1 MGLRAYGEFVFCVD
15 SATCWTPVSLC
26 ASLRADL
33 HTERVRNTWRN
44 TTMGLMDK
52 IKGMLGG
59 NKKAVTGGIDKAA
72 DVVQSKTP
80 DSIDSKVE
88 MAAEKA
94 KDVVEGM

>member
-1 MGLRAYGEFVFCVD
+1 
-15 SATCWTPVSLC
+15 
-26 ASLRADL
+26 
-33 HTERVRNTWRN
+33 
-44 TTMGLMDK
+44 MGLMDK

-88 MAAEKA
+88 MVAEKA